1 MDTAGYG
8 GIWEIRGFPQPNLS
22 PAWRRFVSGLKRR
35 NTRPEGRHSQLGL
48 RAWHLR
54 HGRIPQRSL
63 RDLHARALVV
73 TGWHCLARPIELIGL
88 MRAHLLWLD
97 GHAVIRLQ
105 PAKKPAGHPRVP
117 TLIAPGDGSGTDAYA
132 ALSDLEAADPIPASL
147 RATTP
152 LFSLGR
158 PRNRSTRQQVSAAV
172 RTIIRS
178 SGETQP
184 ARQFAGR
191 SLRVGGATELA
202 ARGASD
208 LTIRLLGRWGSDA
221 AHAYTRV
228 SHAQALSLSATLGSA
243 GQGLDP
249 SLETAFPGYRQQ

>member
-1 MDTAGYG
+1 
-8 GIWEIRGFPQPNLS
+8 
-22 PAWRRFVSGLKRR
+22 
-35 NTRPEGRHSQLGL
+35 
-48 RAWHLR
+48 
-54 HGRIPQRSL
+54 
-63 RDLHARALVV
+63 
-73 TGWHCLARPIELIGL
+73 
-88 MRAHLLWLD
+88 MRAHLQWVD
-97 GHAVIRLQ
+97 GPNPHAVILLH
-105 PAKKPAGHPRVP
+105 PAKKPVGHPRVP
-117 TLIAPGDGSGTDAYA
+117 ILIAPGDGTGTDAYA
-132 ALSDLEAADPIPASL
+132 ALRDWEEADPIPPSM
-147 RATTP
+147 RDTTP

-158 PRNRSTRQQVSAAV
+158 PRGRTSREQVSAAV
-172 RTIIRS
+172 RTVIRS

-228 SHAQALSLSATLGSA
+228 SHAQALSLSATLGAA